1 MAATNSKVSASPTI
15 PTTTGP
21 ITWSDRY
28 LLGYPAM
35 DQTHR
40 EFVDCVAALQRAT
53 DDQLPACLD
62 AFAEHAVA
70 HFGEEQ
76 QWMDTTAFPA
86 AQCHAD
92 EHAAVLA
99 SVREVQGLLRQGL
112 SGQVV
117 RDLAQALADWFPG
130 HADYMDAAL
139 SHWMS
144 KRSHGGAPVV
154 LRRGVAHGEPAACT
168 HEATSLSPS

>member
-1 MAATNSKVSASPTI
+1 MAASTAH
-15 PTTTGP
+15 PTTPTAVGP
-21 ITWSDRY
+21 ITWSDSF

-53 DDQLPACLD
+53 DDQLSACLD
-62 AFAEHAVA
+62 AFAAHAVA
-70 HFGEEQ
+70 HFAEEQ
-76 QWMDTTAFPA
+76 QWMDSTAFPA

-99 SVREVQGLLRQGL
+99 SVREVQGLLQQGV
-112 SGQVV
+112 SGQVA

-144 KRSHGGAPVV
+144 QRSHGGAPVV
-154 LRRGVAHGEPAACT
+154 LRRGVAQAGPAACT
-168 HEATSLSPS
+168 HDVAALSSS